1 MTQKQKM
8 IDLMTRCIAT
18 RSPVK
23 ITGIKDKCGDDVAR
37 NRVSSIISAIKE
49 EGIFNGCDFYTYSE
63 ADVQIERSVP
73 SRKQYFDLYLA
84 LRNPADKEHVID
96 SVRTLM
102 QKAFENGSAV
112 NVASLA
118 IGESKTRAYVSYVS
132 KKYFEGAR
140 FSVSRQ
146 SNSLHVIYNKPVQ
159 QAQDKVLQLIDA
171 AINSESRCVAVP
183 ENMSIDLLRKNLS
196 IIKTIPEYS
205 KYELST
211 QRRVGGFYLMVG
223 N

>member
-1 MTQKQKM
+1 MKK
-8 IDLMTRCIAT
+8 CIAT
-18 RSPVK
+18 KSPVK
-23 ITGIKDKCGDDVAR
+23 ITGIKDKCGDNVAR
-37 NRVSSIISAIKE
+37 NRVSSIIAEIKK
-49 EGIFNGCDFYTYSE
+49 EGIFEGCDFYTYSE
-63 ADVQIERSVP
+63 EDVQIERLVP
-73 SRKQYFDLYLA
+73 SRKQHFDLYLA
-84 LRNPADKEHVID
+84 LRNANEQTDITE
-96 SVRTLM
+96 SVRVLM
-102 QKAFENGSAV
+102 QKAFETGKPV
-112 NVASLA
+112 NVVSLA

-205 KYELST
+205 KYDLST
-211 QRRVGGFYLMVG
+211 QRRMGGFYLMVG